1 MNDLRFALRQLLKNP
16 GFTAVAVLT
25 LALGIGANT
34 AIFSAVDRLFLRP
47 LPVPAP
53 EQLVVV
59 EHYFGPRDGR
69 LLFNYPVYQTYRREN
84 ASFRHLAAVA
94 ERPVGLGADG
104 VTESERAALVSGNY
118 FALLGVDARLG
129 RTFAENEG
137 VAPDDAPVVV
147 LDHGLW
153 VRRFGADPRVLG
165 QKVTINDQP
174 FTVIGVAP
182 ADFTG
187 TTRGA
192 VVGLYL
198 PLTEFG
204 RLTPDRPFGAHPL
217 QSRDIHWLQIMG
229 RLRDGVTREQAK
241 AELVG
246 LADQVSRISPQGVTT
261 NVAVLPGAQGFLT
274 RAQPI
279 QFSLNLLL
287 ISALGVLLIA
297 CGNLANLQLVRA
309 AGRANEFAIRAA
321 LGAGRGRLVRELFT
335 ENFVLSVL
343 GGSAGIAVALGLMGW
358 IRRLSPDAMTGV
370 SADLDWRVLGFA
382 LALSLMVGVAFGLA
396 PAWRAT
402 RPHWLPCLH
411 GTGPS
416 AGATAGRSYF
426 GGAFVVFQIALSV
439 GVVVGAGLCLRTL
452 GRLQG
457 VDPGF
462 DPARVVLASFDLGL
476 VRASPASAREFY
488 DRLLTSVR
496 SLPEVEA
503 ASLSANTPLGGYNW
517 GMTLERIEDYQPA
530 AEEAL
535 AAEFTMISDEYFRV
549 LRIPLLLGRD
559 FGRPDAP
566 APLDASRDDQA
577 SLTLLPS
584 EGRRAAISAGL
595 RTVIVNEAFA
605 RRYWHGQNPLGKRIF
620 QPTDDGSVVS
630 AEVIGVV
637 GDMRSERL
645 RLPPGPTLFLPLS
658 QQPELALTLAV
669 RTRQDSAVVMKRL
682 SEIAGS
688 LRPDAPLANLRT
700 LARQR
705 DDSLAPQNLTAV
717 LSSVFGVVAL
727 SLAGLGI
734 YGVLAYTVSR
744 RTREIGIR
752 LALGASPGG
761 IVRWVLR
768 QGLTLT
774 GLGVSSGILLAL
786 GLTRSLRNYLYEI
799 SPLDPITFA
808 AAIGLLSWIALLASR
823 PPCSTRGPHGGAENG
838 VNSDP

>member
-1 MNDLRFALRQLLKNP
+1 MQDLRFALRQLLKNP

-53 EQLVVV
+53 EQLALV
-59 EHYFGPRDGR
+59 EHYFGPRHGR
-69 LLFNYPVYQTYRREN
+69 VLFNYPVYQTYEREN
-84 ASFRHLAAVA
+84 TSFRHLAAVA
-94 ERPVGLGADG
+94 ERPVGLGANG
-104 VTESERAALVSGNY
+104 VTEPERAALVSGNY

-129 RTFAENEG
+129 RTFAVNEG
-137 VAPDDAPVVV
+137 IAPDDAPVVV

-174 FTVIGVAP
+174 FTVIGVVP
-182 ADFTG
+182 ADFMG

-192 VVGLYL
+192 VAGLYL

-217 QSRDIHWLQIMG
+217 QSRDIQWLQIMG
-229 RLRDGVTREQAK
+229 RLRDGVTREQAQ
-241 AELVG
+241 ADVVR
-246 LADQVSRISPQGVTT
+246 LADQLGRISRQGFTT

-274 RAQPI
+274 HARSV
-279 QFSLNLLL
+279 QFSLNLLWV
-287 ISALGVLLIA
+287 SAWGVLLIA

-309 AGRANEFAIRAA
+309 AGRTKDFAIRVA
-321 LGAGRGRLVRELFT
+321 LGAGRGRLARELFT
-335 ENFVLSVL
+335 ENLVLSVL
-343 GGSAGIAVALGLMGW
+343 GGSAGIAVAFGLMGW
-358 IRRLSPDAMTGV
+358 IRRLSPDTMTGV

-382 LALSLMVGVAFGLA
+382 LVLSLTVGVALGLV
-396 PAWRAT
+396 PAWQAT
-402 RPHWLPCLH
+402 RTHWLPYLH
-411 GTGPS
+411 E

-426 GGAFVVFQIALSV
+426 GSAFVVFQVALSV
-439 GVVVGAGLCLRTL
+439 GVVVGAGLCLRTFH
-452 GRLQG
+452 RLQG

-462 DPARVVLASFDLGL
+462 DPERVVLASFDLGL
-476 VRASPASAREFY
+476 IRAPSASAREFY
-488 DRLLTSVR
+488 DRLLTRVR
-496 SLPEVEA
+496 NLPEVEA

-517 GMTLERIEDYQPA
+517 GTTLERIEDYQPA
-530 AEEAL
+530 AEETL

-549 LRIPLLLGRD
+549 LRIPFFLGRD
-559 FGRPDAP
+559 FGRRDAP
-566 APLDASRDDQA
+566 ASLDASRDDQA
-577 SLTLLPS
+577 SLTLVPG
-584 EGRRAAISAGL
+584 EGRRAAVSVGL

-605 RRYWHGQNPLGKRIF
+605 RRYWPGQNPIGKRIF
-620 QPTDDGSVVS
+620 QPADDGSVVS
-630 AEVIGVV
+630 VEVIGMV

-658 QQPELALTLAV
+658 QQPGLALTLAV
-669 RTRQDSAVVMKRL
+669 RTRQDSAILMKRL
-682 SEIAGS
+682 SEIARS
-688 LRPDAPLANLRT
+688 LRPDAPMVNLRT

-705 DDSLAPQNLTAV
+705 DDSIAPQSLTAT
-717 LSSVFGVVAL
+717 LSSVFGGAAL
-727 SLAGLGI
+727 SLAGLGL

-774 GLGVSSGILLAL
+774 GLGVGSGLLLAL
-786 GLTRSLRNYLYEI
+786 GFTRSLRSYLYEI
-799 SPLDPITFA
+799 SPLDPVTFA
-808 AAIGLLSWIALLASR
+808 AAIGLLSLLALLACWLPAR
-823 PPCSTRGPHGGAENG
+823 RAARVEPMEALRTE
-838 VNSDP
+838 